1 MEEIVSKDE
10 IYEIT
15 VAAREQVF
23 EALVKSINEEIS
35 KAANSGKVRV
45 LWDAKKHQDILWDR
59 GMADRLIPL
68 LQEAGYSATFSF
80 DGLFSYYAGCMIE
93 WAEKEPETKEE
104 EPEKPIVEEPKK
116 RKWGRKNKCVHLT
129 VI

>member
-1 MEEIVSKDE
+1 MEKIVSRDE
-10 IYEIT
+10 IYETT

-35 KAANSGKVRV
+35 KAANSGKLCA

-68 LQEAGYSATFSF
+68 LQEAGYSTTFSF
-80 DGLFSYYAGCMIE
+80 DGLFSYYVGCTIS
-93 WAEKEPETKEE
+93 WAEREPETKEE
-104 EPEKPIVEEPKK
+104 EPEEATVEEPKK
-116 RKWGRKNKCVHLT
+116 RKWWRKNK
-129 VI
+129 